1 MDLDPGRYIPVFG
14 DEDIFLPSAEAF
26 PEMVAAPPAGAGP
39 LHSSP
44 VPHIQE
50 SSSPTREAPLRRRPR
65 VPKLLPRDDFTELRN
80 ADLARWHDNYI
91 ENMTSEAQLK
101 LQHRVAKIS
110 KSNARLFVLESGIGG
125 AGSTISGINLPGPLA
140 IFSGGQLLEALT
152 GMKGIVGGKKRPF
165 EDDIDSDAEGRRV
178 RLRESIGE
186 QVGRGNEFALND
198 DEAGALLP
206 IEVSFTKLL
215 MNYDRMTEPSR
226 RTLK

>member
-1 MDLDPGRYIPVFG
+1 
-14 DEDIFLPSAEAF
+14 
-26 PEMVAAPPAGAGP
+26 
-39 LHSSP
+39 
-44 VPHIQE
+44 
-50 SSSPTREAPLRRRPR
+50 
-65 VPKLLPRDDFTELRN
+65 
-80 ADLARWHDNYI
+80 
-91 ENMTSEAQLK
+91 
-101 LQHRVAKIS
+101 
-110 KSNARLFVLESGIGG
+110 
-125 AGSTISGINLPGPLA
+125 
-140 IFSGGQLLEALT
+140 
-152 GMKGIVGGKKRPF
+152 MKGIVGGKKRPF